1 MTSKGSVAEGILL
14 KMLLQNGIEAGL
26 GETERKD
33 EIERNVEALK

>member
-1 MTSKGSVAEGILL
+1 MTSKGSAAEGILL

-33 EIERNVEALK
+33 EIERNVEVMK